1 MRTVADIVSLID
13 ATAAAFKRDPADLA
27 DQMFSENLGDD
38 ELHARV
44 RQACSYVILR
54 EMECPELDQ

>member
-1 MRTVADIVSLID
+1 VRTVSDIVSLID

-27 DQMFSENLGDD
+27 DQMFSENHGDD
-38 ELHARV
+38 ETSARV

>member
-1 MRTVADIVSLID
+1 LID

-27 DQMFSENLGDD
+27 DQMFSENHGDD
-38 ELHARV
+38 ETSARV